1 MPKTTLSLHL
11 LHTLLHTF
19 ERGVTIPPVPALCSM
34 FAATDGAGRR
44 SRLQPESCR
53 TDTATTGA
61 CYSNGTKLGERSDDF
76 AQRCGLH
83 CLCFQASRSSLT
95 RLCIIAFAFY
105 SRRLATA
112 LREFLRAA
120 DCEVSI
126 VKVERRT
133 RQGAERGAAV
143 RARP

>member
-1 MPKTTLSLHL
+1 
-11 LHTLLHTF
+11 
-19 ERGVTIPPVPALCSM
+19 M
-34 FAATDGAGRR
+34 FAATDGAGHR

-53 TDTATTGA
+53 TDAATTGA
-61 CYSNGTKLGERSDDF
+61 RCSNGNKLGQRSDDF
-76 AQRCGLH
+76 ARRCGLH

-95 RLCIIAFAFY
+95 RLCIIAFPFY

-133 RQGAERGAAV
+133 RKGADSAAQPFEQDLDKRNEAVQWQPPPIHEAER
-143 RARP
+143 P